1 MERKNNR
8 ENPAGDKVVSHKK
21 WKGTR
26 AYITNHGYVLIFSLW
41 AIVIFGF
48 IALSFT
54 RNTGIA
60 IKTEITSTERVKNV
74 YAARGA
80 CIYATQMLLLP
91 KKQGKETKG
100 GKIKKWKKNKDTDAS
115 KKGKSGDPWTP
126 SSDPYSVEIGD
137 ADCDVFISDEGGK
150 INVNKVTDE
159 TRDNFI
165 KFLTAYKLEEHTAEI
180 ITDSIL
186 DWLDEDD
193 LHHVNGAE
201 KGYYATFPEP
211 YEPKNGP
218 FESLEE
224 LTLVKGITPQIFELL
239 RDHLTI
245 YGMGKINVNFA
256 SMEVLLSVPT
266 ITEEIDKAMIKY
278 RGKRGK
284 IAKIGDLKEIFRYF
298 GIIGADFQKIMNYL
312 TVYDSNYM
320 TINSISS
327 SAKVK
332 NSYKIVVFKS
342 VDHCRIIAAY
352 PE

>member
-8 ENPAGDKVVSHKK
+8 ENPAGDKVVGHKK

-91 KKQGKETKG
+91 KKQEKETKG
-100 GKIKKWKKNKDTDAS
+100 GKIKKLKKNKDTDAN
-115 KKGKSGDPWTP
+115 KKDRNSDPWAP
-126 SSDPYSVEIGD
+126 STDPYSVEIGD
-137 ADCDVFISDEGGK
+137 ANCDVFISDEGGK
-150 INVNKVTDE
+150 INVNKITEE

-201 KGYYATFPEP
+201 KDYYLTLPEP
-211 YEPKNGP
+211 YEPKNGL
-218 FESLEE
+218 FEAIEE
-224 LTLVKGITPQIFELL
+224 LTLIKGITPRIFELV

-245 YGMGKINVNFA
+245 YGSGKINVNFA
-256 SMEVLLSVPT
+256 SKEVLLYVPT
-266 ITEEIDKAMIKY
+266 ITEDIAKAMIKY

-320 TINSISS
+320 TVNSISS
-327 SAKVK
+327 SDKVK

>member
-1 MERKNNR
+1 
-8 ENPAGDKVVSHKK
+8 
-21 WKGTR
+21 
-26 AYITNHGYVLIFSLW
+26 L
-41 AIVIFGF
+41 GF

-91 KKQGKETKG
+91 KKQE
-100 GKIKKWKKNKDTDAS
+100 KDTDAS
-115 KKGKSGDPWTP
+115 KKDKSGGPWTP
-126 SSDPYSVEIGD
+126 SSDPYSVQIGD
-137 ADCDVFISDEGGK
+137 RNCDVFISDESGK
-150 INVNKVTDE
+150 INVNKITEE

-165 KFLTAYKLEEHTAEI
+165 KFLTACKLKELTAET

-201 KGYYATFPEP
+201 KDYYTTLPEP
-211 YEPKNGP
+211 YEPKNGT

-245 YGMGKINVNFA
+245 YGSGKINVNFA
-256 SMEVLLSVPT
+256 SKEVLLYVPT
-266 ITEEIDKAMIKY
+266 ITREIAKTMLQY
-278 RGKRGK
+278 RGKKGK
-284 IAKIGDLKEIFRYF
+284 IAKIDDLKEIFRDF
-298 GIIGADFQKIMNYL
+298 GIIGAYFQKIMNYL
-312 TVYDSNYM
+312 TVYDSKYM
-320 TINSISS
+320 TINSVSS
-327 SAKVK
+327 SNKVK
-332 NSYKIVVFKS
+332 NSYKIVVLKS

>member
-1 MERKNNR
+1 
-8 ENPAGDKVVSHKK
+8 
-21 WKGTR
+21 
-26 AYITNHGYVLIFSLW
+26 
-41 AIVIFGF
+41 
-48 IALSFT
+48 
-54 RNTGIA
+54 
-60 IKTEITSTERVKNV
+60 
-74 YAARGA
+74 
-80 CIYATQMLLLP
+80 MLLLQ
-91 KKQGKETKG
+91 KIQEKETKG
-100 GKIKKWKKNKDTDAS
+100 GKIKKWKKNKDTDAT
-115 KKGKSGDPWTP
+115 KKDKSGDPDPWTP
-126 SSDPYSVEIGD
+126 SNEPYSIEIGD
-137 ADCDVFISDEGGK
+137 KDCDVFISDESGK
-150 INVNKVTDE
+150 INVNKITDE

-165 KFLTAYKLEEHTAEI
+165 KFLTAYKLEELTAET

-201 KGYYATFPEP
+201 KDYYATFPEP

-245 YGMGKINVNFA
+245 YGSGKINVNFA
-256 SMEVLLSVPT
+256 SKEVLLYVPA
-266 ITEEIDKAMIKY
+266 ITEEIAKAMIKY

-298 GIIGADFQKIMNYL
+298 GIIGADFLKIMNYL
-312 TVYDSNYM
+312 TVYDSSYM

-327 SAKVK
+327 SEKVK

>member
-8 ENPAGDKVVSHKK
+8 ENPAGDKVVGHKK

-48 IALSFT
+48 IAVSFT

-91 KKQGKETKG
+91 KKQEKETKG
-100 GKIKKWKKNKDTDAS
+100 GKIKKLKKNRDKDAS
-115 KKGKSGDPWTP
+115 KKDRSIDPWTP
-126 SSDPYSVEIGD
+126 SSDPYSVDIFD
-137 ADCDVFISDEGGK
+137 RDCDVFISDEGGK
-150 INVNKVTDE
+150 IDVNKITEE
-159 TRDNFI
+159 TRENFI

-201 KGYYATFPEP
+201 KDYYATFPEP

-245 YGMGKINVNFA
+245 YGSGKINVNFA
-256 SMEVLLSVPT
+256 SKEVLLYVPA
-266 ITEEIDKAMIKY
+266 ITEEIARAMIKY

-298 GIIGADFQKIMNYL
+298 GIIGADFLKIMEYL

-327 SAKVK
+327 AEKIN

-342 VDHCRIIAAY
+342 ADHCRIIAAY

>member
-8 ENPAGDKVVSHKK
+8 ENPAGDKVIGHKK
-21 WKGTR
+21 RKGTR
-26 AYITNHGYVLIFSLW
+26 AYIANHGYVLIFSLW
-41 AIVIFGF
+41 AIVILGF

-91 KKQGKETKG
+91 EKK
-100 GKIKKWKKNKDTDAS
+100 KKD
-115 KKGKSGDPWTP
+115 KSGGPWTP
-126 SSDPYSVEIGD
+126 SSESYSVQTGD
-137 ADCDVFISDEGGK
+137 RDCDVFISDESGK
-150 INVNKVTDE
+150 INVNKITEE
-159 TRDNFI
+159 TRGNFI
-165 KFLTAYKLEEHTAEI
+165 KFLTACKLEELTAET

-201 KGYYATFPEP
+201 KDYYATLPEP

-224 LTLVKGITPQIFELL
+224 LVLVKGITPQIFESL

-245 YGMGKINVNFA
+245 YGSGKINVNFA
-256 SMEVLLSVPT
+256 SKEVLLYVPA
-266 ITEEIDKAMIKY
+266 ITREIAKTMLQY
-278 RGKRGK
+278 RGKKGK
-284 IAKIGDLKEIFRYF
+284 IAKIDDLKEIFRDF
-298 GIIGADFQKIMNYL
+298 GIIGAYFQKIMNYL
-312 TVYDSNYM
+312 TVYDSKYM
-320 TINSISS
+320 TINSVSS
-327 SAKVK
+327 SNKVK
-332 NSYKIVVFKS
+332 NSYKIVVLKS

>member
-8 ENPAGDKVVSHKK
+8 KNPAGDKAVGYKK
-21 WKGTR
+21 RKGTR

-41 AIVIFGF
+41 AVVIFGF

-74 YAARGA
+74 YVARGA
-80 CIYATQMLLLP
+80 CIYATQMMMLP
-91 KKQGKETKG
+91 KKKQEKD
-100 GKIKKWKKNKDTDAS
+100 KN
-115 KKGKSGDPWTP
+115 GDSWTP
-126 SSDPYSVEIGD
+126 SSDPYSVQIGD
-137 ADCDVFISDEGGK
+137 RDCDVFISDESGK
-150 INVNKVTDE
+150 INVNKITDE
-159 TRDNFI
+159 TRENFV
-165 KFLTAYKLEEHTAEI
+165 KFLTAYKLEELTAET

-201 KGYYATFPEP
+201 KDYYATLSEP
-211 YEPKNGP
+211 YEPKNGS
-218 FESLEE
+218 FESIEE
-224 LTLVKGITPQIFELL
+224 LTLIKGITPQIFELL

-245 YGMGKINVNFA
+245 YGSGKINVNFA
-256 SMEVLLSVPT
+256 SKEVLLYVPT
-266 ITEEIDKAMIKY
+266 ITEEIAKAMIKY

-327 SAKVK
+327 SDKVK

>member
-1 MERKNNR
+1 
-8 ENPAGDKVVSHKK
+8 
-21 WKGTR
+21 
-26 AYITNHGYVLIFSLW
+26 
-41 AIVIFGF
+41 
-48 IALSFT
+48 
-54 RNTGIA
+54 
-60 IKTEITSTERVKNV
+60 
-74 YAARGA
+74 
-80 CIYATQMLLLP
+80 MLLLQ
-91 KKQGKETKG
+91 KKQEKETKG
-100 GKIKKWKKNKDTDAS
+100 GKIKKRKKNKDTDAS
-115 KKGKSGDPWTP
+115 KKDKSGDSWTP
-126 SSDPYSVEIGD
+126 SSEPYFLHIGD
-137 ADCDVFISDEGGK
+137 RDCDVFISDEGGK
-150 INVNKVTDE
+150 INVNKITEE

-165 KFLTAYKLEEHTAEI
+165 KFLTAYKLEELTAET

-201 KGYYATFPEP
+201 KDYYATFPEP

-245 YGMGKINVNFA
+245 YGSGKINVNFA
-256 SMEVLLSVPT
+256 SKEVLLYVPA
-266 ITEEIDKAMIKY
+266 ITEEIAKAMIKY

-298 GIIGADFQKIMNYL
+298 GIIGADFLKSMNYL

-327 SAKVK
+327 SEKVK
-332 NSYKIVVFKS
+332 NSYKIVVFKG
-342 VDHCRIIAAY
+342 VDHCKIIAAY

>member
-1 MERKNNR
+1 MERKNSP
-8 ENPAGDKVVSHKK
+8 ENPAGNKVVSYKK

-26 AYITNHGYVLIFSLW
+26 DNISNHGYVLIFSLW
-41 AIVIFGF
+41 AVVIFGF

-74 YAARGA
+74 YVARGA

-91 KKQGKETKG
+91 KKQEKETKG

-115 KKGKSGDPWTP
+115 KKDRSGDPWTP
-126 SSDPYSVEIGD
+126 SSDPYSIEIGD
-137 ADCDVFISDEGGK
+137 ANCDVFISDESGK

-245 YGMGKINVNFA
+245 YGSGKINVNFA
-256 SMEVLLSVPT
+256 SKEVLLYVPT
-266 ITEEIDKAMIKY
+266 ITEEIAKAMIIY

-284 IAKIGDLKEIFRYF
+284 SAKIGDLKEIFRYF

-312 TVYDSNYM
+312 TVFDSNYM

>member
-8 ENPAGDKVVSHKK
+8 ENPAGNKVVSFKK

-26 AYITNHGYVLIFSLW
+26 ANITNHGYVLIFSLW

-91 KKQGKETKG
+91 KKQGKETKS

-256 SMEVLLSVPT
+256 SKEVLLYVPT
-266 ITEEIDKAMIKY
+266 ITEEIAKAMIKY
-278 RGKRGK
+278 RWKRGK

-312 TVYDSNYM
+312 TVFDSNYM

>member
-1 MERKNNR
+1 M
-8 ENPAGDKVVSHKK
+8 
-21 WKGTR
+21 
-26 AYITNHGYVLIFSLW
+26 
-41 AIVIFGF
+41 GF

-60 IKTEITSTERVKNV
+60 IKTEITFTERVKNV

-91 KKQGKETKG
+91 KKQE
-100 GKIKKWKKNKDTDAS
+100 KDTDAS
-115 KKGKSGDPWTP
+115 KKDKSSDPWTP
-126 SSDPYSVEIGD
+126 SSGPHSVQIGD
-137 ADCDVFISDEGGK
+137 RNCDVFISDESGK
-150 INVNKVTDE
+150 INVNKITDE

-165 KFLTAYKLEEHTAEI
+165 KFLIAYKLEEHTAEI

-201 KGYYATFPEP
+201 KDYYLTLPEP

-224 LTLVKGITPQIFELL
+224 MTLVKGITPQIFELL

-245 YGMGKINVNFA
+245 YGSGKINVNFA
-256 SMEVLLSVPT
+256 SKEVLLYVPT
-266 ITEEIDKAMIKY
+266 ITEEIARAMIEY
-278 RGKRGK
+278 RGKIGK
-284 IAKIGDLKEIFRYF
+284 IAKIDDLKEIFRYF
-298 GIIGADFQKIMNYL
+298 GIIGAYFQKIINYL

-320 TINSISS
+320 TINSVSS
-327 SAKVK
+327 SDKIK
-332 NSYKIVVFKS
+332 NSYKIVVFKG
-342 VDHCRIIAAY
+342 VDRCKIIAAY

>member
-1 MERKNNR
+1 M
-8 ENPAGDKVVSHKK
+8 
-21 WKGTR
+21 
-26 AYITNHGYVLIFSLW
+26 
-41 AIVIFGF
+41 GF
-48 IALSFT
+48 IALSST

-60 IKTEITSTERVKNV
+60 IKTEITSTERVKNI
-74 YAARGA
+74 YSARGA

-91 KKQGKETKG
+91 KKQ
-100 GKIKKWKKNKDTDAS
+100 DTDES
-115 KKGKSGDPWTP
+115 KKDRSIDPWTP
-126 SSDPYSVEIGD
+126 SSNPYSIEIGD
-137 ADCDVFISDEGGK
+137 GDCEVFISDEGGK
-150 INVNKVTDE
+150 INVNKITEE

-165 KFLTAYKLEEHTAEI
+165 KFLTACKLEELTAET
-180 ITDSIL
+180 ITNSIL

-201 KGYYATFPEP
+201 KNYYATLPEP

-245 YGMGKINVNFA
+245 YGPGKINVNFA
-256 SMEVLLSVPT
+256 SKEVLLSVPT
-266 ITEEIDKAMIKY
+266 ITEVIAKAMIKY
-278 RGKRGK
+278 RGKGGK

-298 GIIGADFQKIMNYL
+298 GIIGADFLKIMEYL

-327 SAKVK
+327 AEKIN

-342 VDHCRIIAAY
+342 ADHCRIIAAY